1 VAVELAQPGVEII
14 QEFQAAT
21 PTVITPTLRPSVV
34 GVAKQVVNL
43 NVSDGAGGT
52 ILNPDGLIQLPAQ
65 FTATAAAGS
74 PAVYGGLD
82 GLALIVS
89 INNGPNVTITFSDS
103 GSGLTPST
111 VVTQV
116 LAAFATAGVTAATA
130 VVVDGDKWQM
140 KTIGVG
146 SFQTI
151 KVVST
156 SAAAVLTA
164 FGVGAGKVYA
174 GQGAYNQLVTN
185 IPQGNFPDPRSNL
198 SDLAIVQDSIRAFLY
213 LGSGSGVREAERD
226 QAFLRNGEVDDAA
239 SVTGSVNLTTLTL
252 PGDVEGLTLIVSVDG
267 GATQTVTYA
276 SASTPEL
283 IRSQTQAAVTGITA
297 TIVSN
302 NLVLTS
308 NTTGVGSSVTITG
321 GTAAAVIGLAAASD
335 TGENIAAIDDGDGDS
350 QTSLLDFSLEDFTAT
365 ATAASVEASAASGNP
380 ADGTTLILNDGQQTQ
395 TITFVGASNIT
406 ATIAQINA
414 VMGSAAGGRILAS
427 DAGGGELLLTHLLT
441 GTDSVI
447 NILGGT
453 ALTTLDPGGGSATLV
468 VGTFRGVPNVPL
480 PGDELW
486 IDGISFGEI
495 LEVAPGGD
503 ASALRINKLVT
514 VSSNVGTTFYIVAKN
529 LPTSGRP
536 TADLTID
543 ASGNVVLKQEQLRD
557 ISGNVTATGA
567 VMYISYTAV
576 RKDVTALAS
585 NPGLLVFDDT
595 IQLENALAPV
605 DTTNPL
611 ALGLFFALLNAPGIQ
626 VTGLGVDEVSADAEF
641 GTVDGFAR
649 AASYLEGQ
657 EVYAVAPLTHEAEVH
672 QIFSSHATVMSAA
685 KGERVAIV
693 NVETPTSKLDTLV
706 ASGTGDGVSTTVFDT
721 NISNLTALLLNAGI
735 SPIGTIDADEGLFI
749 DIASDAKKYSIQS
762 VSGSQVTIRTSFS
775 TGENDDSFYSTTA
788 MPASLI
794 QEAFSISVRGAPLV
808 VAGIPNLTGIAET
821 IAGIGRGYGSRRL
834 WMTFPDQVAATI
846 NGIET
851 VMPGFYASAA
861 IAGMVG
867 QNPPQQGFTRFPMT
881 GFSRVIG
888 SNNKFSNSQ
897 LNVMAAGGAWIL
909 IQEAQGAPIISR
921 HALTTDTTSIEVRE
935 SSITKVVDY
944 TAKFMR
950 KSLLNYI
957 GRFNVTQGFL
967 DTLSKVIQG
976 LGKFLVE
983 QGVLNGFN
991 LNLIQQDTDNPDSIL
1006 VDCILDVPFPCNYI
1020 RLTLVI

>member
-1 VAVELAQPGVEII
+1 
-14 QEFQAAT
+14 
-21 PTVITPTLRPSVV
+21 
-34 GVAKQVVNL
+34 
-43 NVSDGAGGT
+43 
-52 ILNPDGLIQLPAQ
+52 
-65 FTATAAAGS
+65 
-74 PAVYGGLD
+74 
-82 GLALIVS
+82 
-89 INNGPNVTITFSDS
+89 
-103 GSGLTPST
+103 
-111 VVTQV
+111 
-116 LAAFATAGVTAATA
+116 
-130 VVVDGDKWQM
+130 
-140 KTIGVG
+140 
-146 SFQTI
+146 
-151 KVVST
+151 
-156 SAAAVLTA
+156 
-164 FGVGAGKVYA
+164 
-174 GQGAYNQLVTN
+174 
-185 IPQGNFPDPRSNL
+185 
-198 SDLAIVQDSIRAFLY
+198 
-213 LGSGSGVREAERD
+213 
-226 QAFLRNGEVDDAA
+226 
-239 SVTGSVNLTTLTL
+239 
-252 PGDVEGLTLIVSVDG
+252 
-267 GATQTVTYA
+267 
-276 SASTPEL
+276 
-283 IRSQTQAAVTGITA
+283 
-297 TIVSN
+297 
-302 NLVLTS
+302 
-308 NTTGVGSSVTITG
+308 
-321 GTAAAVIGLAAASD
+321 
-335 TGENIAAIDDGDGDS
+335 
-350 QTSLLDFSLEDFTAT
+350 
-365 ATAASVEASAASGNP
+365 VEASAASGNP

-414 VMGSAAGGRILAS
+414 VMGAAAGGRLLAS

-557 ISGNVTATGA
+557 ISGNVTATSA

-672 QIFSSHATVMSAA
+672 QIFSTHATVMSAA

-693 NVETPTSKLDTLV
+693 NVETPTSKLDTLG